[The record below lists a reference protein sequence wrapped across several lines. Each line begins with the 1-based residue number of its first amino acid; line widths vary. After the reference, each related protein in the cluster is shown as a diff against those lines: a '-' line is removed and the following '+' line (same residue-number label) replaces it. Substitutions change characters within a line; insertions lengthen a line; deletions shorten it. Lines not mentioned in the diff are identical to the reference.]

1 MNLKVLL
8 ICGILS
14 SLLYVAMCIFVPLQ
28 YDGYNSAYYTI
39 SELSA
44 IGAPT
49 RTLWVWPGIL
59 YTLLVA
65 AFGYG
70 VWQYRPENRWLR
82 MAGVLL
88 TVYGL
93 IGIAWA
99 FAPMHQR
106 EVLAA
111 GGETL
116 TDTLHIAM
124 ASISSLLMVISMGF
138 AAAALGKGFRLY
150 SIATILILL
159 IFGIITSLEAPKVE
173 ANLPTPMVGVWERIL
188 IGVFLVWT
196 IVLAIILLK
205 KKVIAYNFKF
215 KIISNTFRE

>member
-1 MNLKVLL
+1 MKRKVLL

-14 SLLYVAMCIFVPLQ
+14 SILYVAMCIFVPLQ
-28 YDGYNSAYYTI
+28 YEGYNSASYTI

-49 RTLWVWPGIL
+49 RTLWIWPGIL

-70 VWQYRPENRWLR
+70 VWQSATENRWLR
-82 MAGVLL
+82 VAGVLF
-88 TVYGL
+88 TAYGL

-111 GGETL
+111 GGDTL
-116 TDTLHIAM
+116 TDTMHIAM
-124 ASISSLLMVISMGF
+124 AAISSLLMVVSMGF
-138 AAAALGKGFRLY
+138 AAATLGKGFRLY

-159 IFGIITSLEAPKVE
+159 VFGILTSLETPKVE
-173 ANLPTPMVGVWERIL
+173 ADLPTPMVGVWERIL
-188 IGVFLVWT
+188 IGVFLLWT
-196 IVLAIILLK
+196 IVLTIILLR
-205 KKVIAYNFKF
+205 KKVTAN
-215 KIISNTFRE
+215 N